1 MKRIVCIIATT
12 VLGLSHMI
20 AQDYEQAFSDVQQQ
34 FEQRLPITQSNL
46 KEYLDDYPYTTYAD
60 EVRTM
65 QGVLYT
71 EKEKYKNAIKTFG
84 KVKVN
89 NLTRKSEPMYYFYLG
104 YAHLQ
109 QKDYEKALPCMLRV
123 KNKQS
128 AYSLQ
133 ATYYTGYAYYSQKNY
148 PQALAEFLSIEQL
161 GGYKQIAPYYI
172 VQIYYAQQEY
182 DKVYQRAEE
191 LLKNY
196 PDNQYNDELH
206 RMLGE
211 MYYQDSAYD
220 DAVRHLE
227 AYRTLRQEAKK
238 EIVRNDMYLLGMSHY
253 MTRDWQKAIDN
264 LKLIK
269 LQEDSISENTCLHL
283 GHAYL
288 RLDDLE
294 KAKLA
299 YATAIRYN
307 IDPKLREEAMYN
319 YVQATYLHNSALGE
333 SVTAF
338 QDFIHEYPNSQY
350 INKVYTLMADMYLT
364 SKNYQAALDAL
375 LTIPTPDDKMQETM
389 QYLRYQLAV
398 DAFVQ
403 GKMTDVI
410 KWANL
415 VIENA
420 AQPSTYK
427 TEAYYLAAQAHYRLH
442 QYPQTIA
449 QLQLYLEQSNI
460 AESTNKTMA
469 LYLHAYALFN
479 QKDFAAAEPIFRQYT
494 AAMANNTA
502 HTTYADALNRIG
514 DCLFQARD
522 FQQASDVYHQVA
534 ALKSNGADYAI
545 LQQGYAQG
553 LLHHYA
559 EKAEVLTSLIEQYPR
574 SDYADDAMYEIARA
588 QLQQD
593 KNEDAIHTYQQLLKK
608 YPNSNQAPKSSLELG
623 MAYRTTKQYD
633 AAIESFKSTI
643 EHYAG
648 TEEAYAALEGLE
660 QVYVE
665 TNKIDEYIA
674 YTKTLNRM
682 KMQSATSEDSLVYVT
697 AELQYMLGNYAQAA
711 AGLTT
716 YLTRFCPGGRHCTN
730 ATYYAANS
738 YYQLKQYDQA
748 IEQYSALA
756 DIQGNPYMEDACM
769 RVAELSYDKQEY
781 RTALYYFQRMQEV
794 ASSSSNRLT
803 AMIGILRCNHHIGDQ
818 TATIQAATQLLE
830 QDNLATDIRNEALYC
845 RAKGHLHDKQ
855 YGLAVVDLTP
865 LAKEVRTAWGA
876 EAKYQLADCYFQLGA
891 IDMAEHEIMSFTQLQ
906 TSHQYWLA
914 KSLILLSDI
923 NVERNEIFQAKQYL
937 LALQSNYKLQDD
949 IPALIETKLQAIAQL
964 EQQTEQPTTEIE
976 EETL

>member
-1 MKRIVCIIATT
+1 MKRIVCIIATA
-12 VLGLSHMI
+12 VFGLSSMI

-34 FEQRLPITQSNL
+34 FEQRLSVTQNNL
-46 KEYLDDYPYTTYAD
+46 KQYLADYPYTTYED
-60 EVRTM
+60 EIRTM

-71 EKEKYKNAIKTFG
+71 EKEKYKNAVKIFE
-84 KVKVN
+84 KVKVK
-89 NLTRKSEPMYYFYLG
+89 NLSRKTEPMYYFYLG
-104 YAHLQ
+104 YAYLQ
-109 QKDYEKALPCMLRV
+109 QEEYQKALPCMLRV

-133 ATYYTGYAYYSQKNY
+133 ATYYTGYIYYSQKEY
-148 PQALAEFLSIEQL
+148 AKALAEFLSIEQI

-182 DKVYQRAEE
+182 NKVYERAEE

-196 PDNQYNDELH
+196 PDNLYNDELH

-211 MYYQDSAYD
+211 LYYQDSTYT

-227 AYRTLRQEAKK
+227 AYRTLRQKEKK

-253 MTRDWQKAIDN
+253 MNRDWQEAINN

-269 LQEDSISENTCLHL
+269 LEEDSISENTCLHL

-307 IDPKLREEAMYN
+307 INPELREEAMYN
-319 YVQATYLHNSALGE
+319 YVQATYLQNSALGE

-338 QDFIHEYPNSQY
+338 QDFIREYPNSQY

-364 SKNYQAALDAL
+364 SKNYRAALDAL
-375 LTIPTPDDKMQETM
+375 LTIPTPDDKMKQTM

-410 KWANL
+410 KWTNL
-415 VIENA
+415 VVENA
-420 AQPSTYK
+420 TQPSTYK

-449 QLQLYLEQSNI
+449 QLQLYLQQSNV
-460 AESTNKTMA
+460 AESTNKPTA
-469 LYLHAYALFN
+469 LYLHAYSLFN
-479 QKDFAAAEPIFRQYT
+479 QKDFAAAEPIFRAYVD
-494 AAMANNTA
+494 AMANKT
-502 HTTYADALNRIG
+502 TTPTYADALNRIG

-522 FQQASDVYHQVA
+522 FQQANDIYHQVA
-534 ALKSNGADYAI
+534 TLNSNGADYAI

-559 EKAEVLTSLIEQYPR
+559 EKVDVLTSLINQYPR

-593 KNEDAIHTYQQLLKK
+593 QNNDAILTYQKLLKE

-623 MAYRTTKQYD
+623 MTYRTTKQYD
-633 AAIESFKSTI
+633 NAIETFKSTI
-643 EHYAG
+643 EHYPG
-648 TEEAYAALEGLE
+648 REEAYAALEGLE

-665 TNKIDEYIA
+665 TNQIDEYIA

-682 KMQSATSEDSLVYVT
+682 KMQTSTSEDSLVYVT
-697 AELQYMLGNYAQAA
+697 AELQYMLGNYTQAA

-716 YLTRFCPGGRHCTN
+716 YLSRFCPGGRHCTN

-738 YYQLKQYDQA
+738 YYQLKQYEQA
-748 IEQYSALA
+748 IDQYSTLA
-756 DIQGNPYMEDACM
+756 DIPGNPYMEEACM

-781 RTALYYFQRMQEV
+781 RTALYYFQRMHEV
-794 ASSSSNRLT
+794 ASSSNNRLT
-803 AMIGILRCNHHIGDQ
+803 ALVGILRCNHHLGDP
-818 TATIQAATQLLE
+818 TTTIQAATQLLE
-830 QDNLATDIRNEALYC
+830 QDDLSTEVRNEALYC
-845 RAKGHLHDKQ
+845 RAKGHLQDTQ

-865 LAKEVRTAWGA
+865 LSKEVRTSWGA
-876 EAKYQLADCYFQLGA
+876 EAKYQLAYCYFSLGA
-891 IDMAEHEIMSFTQLQ
+891 IDLAEQEIMSFTQLQ

-914 KSLILLSDI
+914 KSLILLADI
-923 NVERNEIFQAKQYL
+923 NINRNEIFQAKQYL

-949 IPALIETKLQAIAQL
+949 IPTLIETKLQEITQL
-964 EQQTEQPTTEIE
+964 EQSNEQSTAEIE